1 MDEKEIALL
10 NSIINEAVYYG
21 GDSGGPYCTD
31 PDDVISYMNEYLTFK
46 NVSGVMA
53 AVVRVGINDIPQFVK
68 IK

>member
-21 GDSGGPYCTD
+21 GDSGGPYCTCPGD
-31 PDDVISYMNEYLTFK
+31 TITVMNEYLKYK